1 MRLGRELFSA
11 CGRDVDVTFRA
22 CERRT
27 RAFII
32 ASALVLLFAGPVIA
46 ANGLSQAR
54 ATVAAAASAP
64 EPALPAAGGLLPDLN
79 PPAAPSTGLA
89 RAAVAA
95 AEGAA
100 GGSTELAVAVLDR
113 ETGEV
118 ALGAR
123 ASEPYYTAS
132 LSKVVVAVDAL
143 DRRRLEG
150 LVVTDP
156 DIDLL
161 RQAIGPS
168 DDGAMN
174 ALWSRFDG
182 AGAAGR
188 VSSRLR
194 LPGPTAPLDP
204 SQWGEMSMPAG
215 DSVLIWQHIVEEMPA
230 ADRDLLLSAMDA
242 APPTAADGFPQT
254 FGLLA
259 PAVDGPGGPGA
270 VAKQGWMCCFSGKY
284 YMHSTGTVGP
294 DHRFIVAL
302 LTRLPRAPGWEAARQ
317 ELTRIATAA
326 VQAVA

>member
-1 MRLGRELFSA
+1 MI
-11 CGRDVDVTFRA
+11 V
-22 CERRT
+22 
-27 RAFII
+27 

-46 ANGLSQAR
+46 ADGLTQAR
-54 ATVAAAASAP
+54 ATAAAAESAP
-64 EPALPAAGGLLPDLN
+64 EPALPATGGLLPVAPEPN
-79 PPAAPSTGLA
+79 APAAPRTGLA

-113 ETGEV
+113 EIGEV

-123 ASEPYYTAS
+123 GAEPYYTAS
-132 LSKVVVAVDAL
+132 LSKLVVAVDAL

-161 RQAIGPS
+161 RRALGPS

-194 LPGPTAPLDP
+194 LAGTTGPRDP
-204 SQWGEMSMPAG
+204 SQWGEMSVPAG
-215 DSVLIWQHIVEEMPA
+215 DTVLIWQHIVDEMPA

-242 APPTAADGFPQT
+242 APPTAADGFTQT

-294 DHRFIVAL
+294 DHRFMVAL
-302 LTRLPRAPGWEAARQ
+302 LTRVPRAPGWEAARQ

>member
-32 ASALVLLFAGPVIA
+32 ASGLALLFAGPVIA

-54 ATVAAAASAP
+54 ATAAAP

-194 LPGPTAPLDP
+194 LPGTTAPL
-204 SQWGEMSMPAG
+204 
-215 DSVLIWQHIVEEMPA
+215 
-230 ADRDLLLSAMDA
+230 
-242 APPTAADGFPQT
+242 
-254 FGLLA
+254 
-259 PAVDGPGGPGA
+259 
-270 VAKQGWMCCFSGKY
+270 
-284 YMHSTGTVGP
+284 
-294 DHRFIVAL
+294 
-302 LTRLPRAPGWEAARQ
+302 WEAARQ